1 MIYDISYKTL
11 IDPRPFRIRFD
22 QIGGFIRIY
31 YGTRYLK
38 LFDSEKYD
46 AIYDRIRYL
55 ISLKVASQIF
65 VLTILRNA
73 NLILMILCL

>member
-65 VLTILRNA
+65 VLTILRKS